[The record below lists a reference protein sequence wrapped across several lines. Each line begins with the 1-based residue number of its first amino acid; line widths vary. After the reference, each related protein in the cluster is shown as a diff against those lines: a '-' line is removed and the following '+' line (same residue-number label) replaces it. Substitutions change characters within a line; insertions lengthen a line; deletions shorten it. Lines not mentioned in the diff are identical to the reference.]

1 MFRRVLVSV
10 FLVVGL
16 VAMSLGFAGAST
28 SPGTWAPKFCT
39 ALKQWQTTV
48 VSESTKANGALGKLS
63 GGNLAGIRDEFV
75 TFLTKDVAATQSAI
89 RNIKKAGAPSS
100 TNGAK
105 IQNKVIGSFQSAS
118 TAFADA
124 KSSASALSTTDTSS
138 FVADATTIQQKLSGA
153 TDAFDSNFT
162 AVGKLDKNNE
172 LEKAIGD
179 AKACKFL
186 TG

>member
-10 FLVVGL
+10 VVIAGI
-16 VAMSLGFAGAST
+16 VATSFGAASAST
-28 SPGTWAPKFCT
+28 PPGAWASKFCT

-48 VSESTKANGALGKLS
+48 GAESTKANAALSKLS
-63 GGNLAGIRDEFV
+63 DGSLAGIRDEFV
-75 TFLTKDVAATQSAI
+75 TFLTNDVAATQRAI
-89 RNIKKAGAPSS
+89 RSIKKAGAPSS

-105 IQNKVIGSFQSAS
+105 IQSKVLASFQSAS
-118 TAFADA
+118 NTFANA
-124 KSSASALSTTDTSS
+124 KSSASALSTTDSAS

-153 TDAFDSNFT
+153 SDAFSTNFT

-172 LEKAIGD
+172 VEKGLSQ

-186 TG
+186 SG